1 MLGKIISDFGSLTGV
16 RGKKRKVPHQ
26 GVDIHD
32 IPGTSILAARDGSVL
47 EVHDEKCWGLTVA
60 IDHGPDPG
68 GEKLFA
74 LYGHLGAHT
83 VEEGEKECF
92 DNRKA
97 MNDAY
102 DQIHAEHTKSGQHT
116 PWSNPT
122 EIDWKKHF
130 EEYKGKGFMSCLDQF
145 LEDPEEEDVA

>member
-1 MLGKIISDFGSLTGV
+1 MFLHYIQSGVSVFPILELHSHRFNKQLHQDPETG
-16 RGKKRKVPHQ
+16 
-26 GVDIHD
+26 
-32 IPGTSILAARDGSVL
+32 
-47 EVHDEKCWGLTVA
+47 ETV
-60 IDHGPDPG
+60 
-68 GEKLFA
+68 
-74 LYGHLGAHT
+74 GA
-83 VEEGEKECF
+83 VEEWEKESW

-102 DQIHAEHTKSGQHT
+102 DQIHEEHTKSGQQT

-122 EIDWKKHF
+122 DIDWKKHF